1 LIKKYLI
8 NVMESIG
15 CDDKVIEELR
25 NSAIT
30 EENITKFLG
39 ILEEKGIEVIT
50 EYARLIAEQIK
61 LEKAE
66 KLNKSND
73 PAITN

>member
-1 LIKKYLI
+1 M
-8 NVMESIG
+8 VSIG
-15 CDDKVIEELR
+15 IDENIVQELK

-66 KLNKSND
+66 KLEKSND
-73 PAITN
+73 PAITS

>member
-1 LIKKYLI
+1 M
-8 NVMESIG
+8 VSIG
-15 CDDKVIEELR
+15 IDENIVQELK

-61 LEKAE
+61 LEKDE
-66 KLNKSND
+66 KLEKSND
-73 PAITN
+73 PAITS

>member
-1 LIKKYLI
+1 MIKKYLI

>member
-1 LIKKYLI
+1 MNLIKKYLI

-15 CDDKVIEELR
+15 CDEKIIEELR

-50 EYARLIAEQIK
+50 EYARLIAE
-61 LEKAE
+61 
-66 KLNKSND
+66 
-73 PAITN
+73 